1 MAENED
7 DGKKSSGGFVVGALI
22 ASVIAAGGGV
32 FLGSS
37 MFGEKPAQEAKAH
50 ADDKSHGKS
59 GEEEKY
65 TKPSRIRDL
74 APITTNLAGTPK
86 AWIRIEGSLL
96 LEEATV
102 KPEEGG
108 EEPSEEEVLILNISE
123 DVVALLRTMTLT
135 QIQGPSGFQALR
147 EDLNERVK
155 IRSEG
160 KVQEFIVRSMILE

>member
-1 MAENED
+1 MAEKED

-37 MFGEKPAQEAKAH
+37 MFGEKPAAETKADH
-50 ADDKSHGKS
+50 KGDGDKNKD
-59 GEEEKY
+59 EKY
-65 TKPSRIRDL
+65 TTPSRIRDL

-96 LEEATV
+96 LEEASV
-102 KPEEGG
+102 KPEDGG
-108 EEPSEEEVLILNISE
+108 DEPNEEEVLILNISE

-147 EDLNERVK
+147 EDLNERVQ